1 MAASPPADPAP
12 GIAKEHDM
20 KVGETADI
28 NVDGHP
34 ARTDSP
40 GFGNART
47 TMHKI
52 CDALV
57 AAGKAIFEGPGPYQ
71 AHHGGSLWVYSAT
84 TGWLLFLNKAGIE
97 WSSQFCAKAELV
109 DALRQ
114 NYVALLDAFP
124 ETEAELTKIG
134 LKDVARFR
142 QPVVT
147 ADDIAWY
154 TDSLANSCVPINA
167 AYHIGFAKS
176 GFVGE
181 HNDPKPI
188 TDIQH
193 FKVESF
199 QLLHVD
205 PATGG
210 HVAVV
215 PVAAPGS
222 GDSRVQVIHTSETHP
237 LHAKRVKAHTTGNP
251 LVLAASNPLAKAAF
265 ANQQAA

>member
-1 MAASPPADPAP
+1 
-12 GIAKEHDM
+12 M

-40 GFGNART
+40 GFGNARA

-57 AAGKAIFEGPGPYQ
+57 AAGSAIFEGPGPYQ
-71 AHHGGSLWVYSAT
+71 AHHGGSLWVFSKAT
-84 TGWLLFLNKAGIE
+84 GYLLFLNKAGIE
-97 WSSQFCAKAELV
+97 WSSQFCAKPELV

-124 ETEAELTKIG
+124 ETESELTRIG
-134 LKDVARFR
+134 LTDVARFR
-142 QPVVT
+142 QSTVT
-147 ADDIAWY
+147 AGDLAWY

-167 AYHIGFAKS
+167 NYHIGFAKS

-193 FKVESF
+193 FKVDSF

-205 PATGG
+205 AATGG

-215 PVAAPGS
+215 PVSPPGS
-222 GDSRVQVIHTSETHP
+222 GDARVQVIHTSETHP
-237 LHAKRVKAHTTGNP
+237 LHAERVKAHATGNP
-251 LVLAASNPLAKAAF
+251 LVLAASDPLARAAF
-265 ANQQAA
+265 AKQLQPA